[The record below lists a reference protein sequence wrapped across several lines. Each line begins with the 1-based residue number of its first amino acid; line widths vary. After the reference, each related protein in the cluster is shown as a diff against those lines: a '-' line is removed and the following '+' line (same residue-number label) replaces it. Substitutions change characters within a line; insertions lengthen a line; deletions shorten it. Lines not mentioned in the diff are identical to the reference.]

1 MGARAPVVAKELEQV
16 QFNEAQ
22 KNAVLDLL
30 VLLSDPSV
38 QSVGFDVAMIIRH
51 SKFTTKKFLKFFI
64 EDSLNPIDE
73 IQQLAHDIIP
83 KSVLALWGKGGH
95 DWEMTLEPRNINYMR
110 MDHMKLPANISKV
123 NFETKTLSIYVGV
136 L

>member
-38 QSVGFDVAMIIRH
+38 QSVGFDVAMIIRN
-51 SKFTTKKFLKFFI
+51 SKFTTKKFLKLYI

-73 IQQLAHDIIP
+73 IQKLAYEIVP
-83 KSVLALWGKGGH
+83 KPVLELWGTGGH
-95 DWEMTLEPRNINYMR
+95 DWEMTLDPQNIE
-110 MDHMKLPANISKV
+110 S
-123 NFETKTLSIYVGV
+123 
-136 L
+136 

>member
-1 MGARAPVVAKELEQV
+1 MGARAPVVAKELERV

-38 QSVGFDVAMIIRH
+38 QSLGFDVAEIIRN
-51 SKFTTKKFLKFFI
+51 SKFTTKRFLKFYI

-73 IQQLAHDIIP
+73 IQKLAHEIVP
-83 KSVLALWGKGGH
+83 KPVFALWGKGGH
-95 DWEMTLEPRNINYMR
+95 DWEMTLEPRNIKSIR

-123 NFETKTLSIYVGV
+123 N
-136 L
+136 